1 MTHSSSRERILST
14 QQGNSDFGANV
25 VTTEMTQTLQQIQDW
40 RGALAGDT
48 YLSPS
53 RVQEHLFDLWSEV
66 RDTPAARL
74 VERWLTLTIER
85 ELFSAAELIEFLD
98 ELEAYI
104 GLHAGPQR
112 VPQG

>member
-1 MTHSSSRERILST
+1 MTRSSSREWILST

-25 VTTEMTQTLQQIQDW
+25 VTTEMEQTLQQIQDW

-53 RVQEHLFDLWSEV
+53 RVQERLFALWSEV

-85 ELFSAAELIEFLD
+85 ELFSAAELVEFLD

-104 GLHAGPQR
+104 GLHAESQR
-112 VPQG
+112 VTQG